1 MSEARERLRRLL
13 LVVPY
18 AVRHPGLRVEPLAER
33 LGVEPATLRDD
44 LDKLALVGRP
54 PFSPDDFIDIYVEDD
69 RVFVVLDQRF
79 ERPPRLTAPEAAALW
94 ASAQLLRPA
103 ARTAL
108 ASAQEKLF
116 AAVPESAREPFERL
130 AERVGSEAAP
140 MDELLEPLSR
150 AAREGR
156 EVEFDYL
163 AAGRDKSER
172 RTVRPYAAYLHRG
185 HWYLAGFCLVRQDDR
200 LFRVDRIRSLLLTER
215 TFRERKE
222 VRAETGARSGVSA
235 RIRFSPTA
243 APWVRE
249 RFAEQAKALPDGGV
263 EVELQ
268 GATRD
273 WIVSY
278 VLSFG
283 GEAKVVEPAFLRD
296 AVGETA
302 RRIVAAIG

>member
-1 MSEARERLRRLL
+1 MNEARDRLRRLL

-18 AVRHPGLRVEPLAER
+18 SVRHPGATVDELAAR
-33 LGVEPATLRDD
+33 LGVEPAMLRED

-69 RVFVVLDQRF
+69 RVYVMLDQRF

-94 ASAQLLRPA
+94 ASAQLMRPA
-103 ARTAL
+103 AKTAL
-108 ASAQEKLF
+108 ASAQEKLV
-116 AAVPESAREPFERL
+116 AAVPESARELFERL

-140 MDELLEPLSR
+140 MDDLLEPLAR
-150 AAREGR
+150 AAREQR

-163 AAGRDKSER
+163 AAGRDKGER
-172 RTVRPYAAYLHRG
+172 RTVRPYATYLHRG
-185 HWYLAGFCLVRQDDR
+185 RWYLAGFCLARQDDR
-200 LFRVDRIRSLLLTER
+200 LFRVDRIRSLRVTER
-215 TFRERKE
+215 TFSERKD
-222 VRAETGARSGVSA
+222 VRAETGARSGTSA
-235 RIRFSPTA
+235 RIRFTPTA

-249 RFAEQAKALPDGGV
+249 RFADQAKALPDGGV

-283 GEAKVVEPAFLRD
+283 GEAELVEPASLRD
-296 AVGETA
+296 AVRETA
-302 RRIVAAIG
+302 RRILETTE